1 MLSGAIEYFKKKYVF
16 NDTICFLSL
25 TKEDVVMGML
35 KNFEM
40 AKEDE
45 TAQEK
50 WKMAKKLKRQVNH
63 FQLQSYNV
71 TQHSLIPK
79 FISNFN

>member
-1 MLSGAIEYFKKKYVF
+1 
-16 NDTICFLSL
+16 
-25 TKEDVVMGML
+25 MGML

-50 WKMAKKLKRQVNH
+50 WKMARKLKRQVNC
-63 FQLQSYNV
+63 NKK
-71 TQHSLIPK
+71 LI
-79 FISNFN
+79 F

>member
-1 MLSGAIEYFKKKYVF
+1 
-16 NDTICFLSL
+16 
-25 TKEDVVMGML
+25 MGML

-50 WKMAKKLKRQVNH
+50 WKMARKLKRQVID
-63 FQLQSYNV
+63 SYGLKLTMGGFTLKKYFKNKV
-71 TQHSLIPK
+71 NTCSRTY
-79 FISNFN
+79 NFVRKNCEK